1 MENQS
6 EIQKNAA
13 ADPSGITD
21 HTFAPEDNSAK
32 EIAEKNLT
40 VNPGDRIAAEP
51 QSISEKAAQIAVNV
65 PDITGDQI
73 TVPTYFIVDE
83 PDGSQKALH
92 HVKDAEEIS
101 DVIRQARVDEEGNR
115 EWW

>member
-13 ADPSGITD
+13 ANPSGQTD
-21 HTFAPEDNSAK
+21 KTFAPEDDSAK
-32 EIAEKNLT
+32 EIREGNLT
-40 VNPGDRIAAEP
+40 ANPGDRIVEG
-51 QSISEKAAQIAVNV
+51 QTDEEKSEQIAVNA

-73 TVPTYFIVDE
+73 TVPTYFEVDE
-83 PDGSQKALH
+83 PDGEEKELH

-101 DVIRQARVDEEGNR
+101 DVIRQARMDDEGNR
-115 EWW
+115 TWR